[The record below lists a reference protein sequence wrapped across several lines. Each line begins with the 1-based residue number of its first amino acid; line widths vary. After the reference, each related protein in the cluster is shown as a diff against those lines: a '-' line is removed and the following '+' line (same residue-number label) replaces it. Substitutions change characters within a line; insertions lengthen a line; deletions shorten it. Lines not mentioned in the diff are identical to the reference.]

1 MKRILLVDDE
11 KDMLD
16 LTVPMLTAN
25 HFEVVAVSSGEE
37 ALKQAAASSPDL
49 ILLDLMMP
57 SMDGHETLKL
67 LKENNKTGS
76 IPVLMLTAIGK
87 ADSVSRSLEL
97 GAIDYIAKPFE
108 PKTLLEKIRKALQ

>member
-25 HFEVVAVSSGEE
+25 HFEVSSGEE